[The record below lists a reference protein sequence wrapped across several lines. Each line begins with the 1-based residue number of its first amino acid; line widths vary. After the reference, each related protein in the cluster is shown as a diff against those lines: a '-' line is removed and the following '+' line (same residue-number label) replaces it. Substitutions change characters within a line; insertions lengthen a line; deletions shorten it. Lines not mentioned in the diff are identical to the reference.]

1 MSGQPAASP
10 ATLADSAQRAAGV
23 IAAKHRGDLAGAEE
37 LRCSF
42 GTEEAKTTGFY
53 LLAEIALGLIRTRSG
68 QTMEETVQELN
79 LLLAAAF
86 EPGACEP
93 G

>member
-1 MSGQPAASP
+1 MSGHPAASP

-37 LRCSF
+37 LLCSF
-42 GTEEAKTTGFY
+42 GSETAKTTGFY
-53 LLAEIALGLIRTRSG
+53 LLAEITLGLLRSRSG

-86 EPGACEP
+86 DPGACDT